1 MQRSSWGTAVGVFAM
16 LLVAGSQR
24 PAAAAE
30 AVIDNFTS
38 ATAATAFV
46 PDMNVLQDTVGS
58 TVRDDTGLTDVIG
71 GTRTLTVT
79 AASLDIPGL
88 DYIVAGVQLMP
99 VNYFEYNT
107 RTGADGSTVLLYDA
121 NGSGLNASLG
131 FAQGLQVLIREADLA
146 AVMMPG
152 MDVTVTITDGNMV
165 TASQTQTVTLAVTP
179 MAPLPLDYPYSGFT
193 GIDPDNIF
201 SIQITLDPQKAG
213 DTRLN
218 LLGTFG
224 TPINET
230 ICDDGIDNNNNG
242 FTDCQDRD
250 CVLFPGCETRRAPA
264 MSPFGFGIAAAVLA
278 LVAHLALRRTRVQR

>member
-1 MQRSSWGTAVGVFAM
+1 MQRSSWGTIAGVVGM
-16 LLVAGSQR
+16 LLLAAGER
-24 PAAAAE
+24 PASAAE
-30 AVIDNFTS
+30 AVIDNFTD
-38 ATAATAFV
+38 ATALTTFV
-46 PDMNVLQDTVGS
+46 PDMNVLQDTIGS
-58 TVRDDTGLTDVIG
+58 TVRDDTGLTQVIG

-79 AASLDIPGL
+79 ATSLGFPGL
-88 DYIVAGVQLMP
+88 DYIVAGVSLMP
-99 VNYFEYNT
+99 INFFEYNS

-121 NGSGLNASLG
+121 NGSGLNAMLG

-152 MDVTVTITDGNMV
+152 MDVTVTVTDGNMV
-165 TASQTQTVTLAVTP
+165 TASQTQTVTMAVSA
-179 MAPLPLDYPYSGFT
+179 MAPLALDFPYSGFT
-193 GIDPDNIF
+193 GIDPNNIF
-201 SIQITLDPQKAG
+201 SIQITLDPQEAG

-250 CVLFPGCETRRAPA
+250 CILSPACETRRAPA
-264 MSPFGFGIAAAVLA
+264 MSPLGFGLAAAVLA
-278 LVAHLALRRTRVQR
+278 LVAHLAMRRMREPR